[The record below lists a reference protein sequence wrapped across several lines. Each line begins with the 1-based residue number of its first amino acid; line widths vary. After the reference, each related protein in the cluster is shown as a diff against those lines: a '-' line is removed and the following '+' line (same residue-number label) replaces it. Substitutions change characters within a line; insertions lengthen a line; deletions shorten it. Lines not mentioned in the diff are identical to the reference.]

1 MTLQVLELAK
11 LLADTDI
18 GLLELRTPQGTLR
31 LARQGK
37 EVIELQEEQEE
48 QEPLPIHA
56 PSLGVFLHAHPL
68 SNTPLVRPG
77 QRVEAGQQLGLLKI
91 GPLLLPVTAPQPGIV
106 DSIHA
111 GDATTVGYGTLLI
124 DLYPL

>member
-37 EVIELQEEQEE
+37 EVIELQEEQE
-48 QEPLPIHA
+48 PLPIHA

-77 QRVEAGQQLGLLKI
+77 QRVEAGQPLGLLKI
-91 GPLLLPVTAPQPGIV
+91 GPLLLPVTAPQAGLV
-106 DSIHA
+106 DRIHVN
-111 GDATTVGYGTLLI
+111 DATTVGYGTLLI
-124 DLYPL
+124 DLYPLQPL